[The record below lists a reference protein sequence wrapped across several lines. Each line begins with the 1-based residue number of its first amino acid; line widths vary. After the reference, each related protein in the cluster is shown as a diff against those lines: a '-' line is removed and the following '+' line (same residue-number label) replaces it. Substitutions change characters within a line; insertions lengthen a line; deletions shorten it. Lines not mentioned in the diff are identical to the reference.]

1 MNDSKNGNESDY
13 EELLK
18 TPKPVDLSMK
28 MTPTPESERSLN
40 MVNENSSL
48 KNDVIKRESLK
59 NSINSPCSHKSND
72 GNQTL
77 DLNAAIN
84 AEASFDL
91 LNNEISFLSISDKSS
106 PIVTRTSQSQSQ
118 LKNIELKDDNDDVRV
133 PQFEQPK

>member
-118 LKNIELKDDNDDVRV
+118 LKNIELKDDNDDVRI
-133 PQFEQPK
+133 PQFEQSK

>member
-1 MNDSKNGNESDY
+1 MNDTKNGNESDY

-18 TPKPVDLSMK
+18 TPKPVDLSIK

>member
-18 TPKPVDLSMK
+18 TPKPVDLSIK

>member
-48 KNDVIKRESLK
+48 KNEVIKRESLK
-59 NSINSPCSHKSND
+59 NSIDSPCNHKSID

-77 DLNAAIN
+77 DLNTAIN

>member
-1 MNDSKNGNESDY
+1 MNDTKNGNESDY